1 MPIHVELPVAAI
13 AIRAAANA
21 LEPGRS
27 RLRRGD
33 LRPEFRRM
41 FIKSPG
47 TLAGFVFAGFLF
59 AGPMFFLSLWV
70 VPHAAAQSIATAQ
83 LNGTVKDPSGAIV
96 PGATVTATD
105 PSKGL
110 SRSDTTDGGGN
121 YQLLQLPPGTYSIS
135 VKATGFEQ
143 ILQNNVILTV
153 GEQANLPFTLAIGS
167 VDQKVVVSADAEIIE
182 TERSS
187 ESTTVDQLRITNLP
201 TNGRNYIN
209 FTLTNSQI
217 ARDAAPSVGAIPTSG
232 LNFGG
237 VRARSNSIN
246 LDGADVGDYISG
258 GTRATV
264 SQDAVQEFQIIT
276 NGFAAEYGRASGGVV
291 NIVTKSGTNA
301 THASAF
307 GFLRNRY
314 IQATN
319 PFSNVDQPA
328 YTRVQAGFTVGGAI
342 KPDKT
347 FYFLGTEIT
356 RRQESG
362 FSVIGADNFGLTN
375 IDVSKFFG
383 APTGALIIQGTPD
396 QAAALAALPAN
407 TPGIQTYIGLVGGSS
422 SLALTGKNPSFLQ
435 PTIGVNNFTTSGYA
449 TPTSYVPLDS
459 LIGNFPISE
468 KSEVYSLR
476 IDHKLTS
483 NQQLLLRGTASPS
496 YVTGIQ
502 ENAANQNLGENS
514 FSRTATSRSHDW
526 SIFGQHTL
534 LLGSNSVN
542 EARLQFARHPVLFSN
557 NTQDGGDGT
566 AVNIPGFA
574 YFGKTPFSVVNRIE
588 DQSQFQDNYT
598 HIHGGHTAKVGI
610 DLRYIPINLLQGQ
623 LYGGGDY
630 TFAALNA
637 TDVSASLAGL
647 PGFSAIQAYGL
658 GLPQSFA
665 QGIGQ
670 THDKYDLKVLGAF
683 AQDSW
688 HVGNVTFNYG
698 LRYDVEAFPT
708 QGALNQDTYQ
718 AERLYGIREGI
729 RLRAANLAP
738 RIGAAW
744 DVAGNGH
751 TVFRANYGLFYDRA
765 PGNLESQSTSFNSY
779 KVPLVILAGG
789 APCTAASTISPLNL
803 NATNTFQGSLSN
815 ANCLPVAGLN
825 YLASQQR
832 FDPDNSNSLFV
843 NQSFLT
849 AGFPLA
855 ILPSGL
861 PADLNYHTPY
871 VQQISVGV
879 ERDLGHDLS
888 LNVAF
893 NSTGGR
899 HLNRPVNVNPVNP
912 ALLTANWR
920 AAVAA
925 VNAGT
930 AAAGTASATSSPL
943 TVATASGVNPCG
955 IGPQG
960 PYVAP
965 PLLNFFRRSG
975 LNTSLASFI
984 NAQGGGQCVALAE
997 QISLADGLGIG
1008 IPVPFGDMSPNL
1020 TTGTSSYNGLSVNLR
1035 KRFSAN
1041 YEFLVSYTWS
1051 HAIDDSTDVV
1061 STSDA
1066 PQNNLNPNAD
1076 RSTSAFD
1083 QRHRLV
1089 LSGVYNTGHLTGRM
1103 LGSGFLPGV
1112 FSGFTVAPII
1122 EISSGR
1128 PFNIL
1133 TGTDTNFDFDPL
1145 TDRPNAV
1152 SPGATNSCGTP
1163 TVLSK
1168 YSPTGAFNLPCYAD
1182 APATAG
1188 PDSSFFNG
1196 NLRRN
1201 AGVRPFVAFT
1211 DIRFAKAMEFEHHL
1225 ALQLTADAF
1234 NLINKNN
1241 TLDVN
1246 LLYTNAGQ
1254 ETAASDPRQF
1264 QFGARLSF

>member
-1 MPIHVELPVAAI
+1 MSTRTLRSLLLSGVAFL
-13 AIRAAANA
+13 A
-21 LEPGRS
+21 LS
-27 RLRRGD
+27 
-33 LRPEFRRM
+33 
-41 FIKSPG
+41 
-47 TLAGFVFAGFLF
+47 AGLVNPPLY
-59 AGPMFFLSLWV
+59 
-70 VPHAAAQSIATAQ
+70 AQSISTAQ
-83 LNGTVKDPSGAIV
+83 LNGAVKDSAGASLA
-96 PGATVTATD
+96 GATVTAAD
-105 PSKGL
+105 ASKGF
-110 SRSDTTDGGGN
+110 SRSEVTDAQGN
-121 YQLLQLPPGTYSIS
+121 YQLIQLPPGTYSVS
-135 VKATGFEQ
+135 VRMNGFDEL
-143 ILQNNVILTV
+143 LQNNVILTV
-153 GEQANLPFTLAIGS
+153 GEQANLPFTLRVGGVNEKIV
-167 VDQKVVVSADAEIIE
+167 VDANAEIIE

-246 LDGADVGDYISG
+246 VDGADAGDYISG

-276 NGFAAEYGRASGGVV
+276 NGSAAEFGRASGGIV
-291 NIVTKSGTNA
+291 NIVTKSGANE

-319 PFSNVDQPA
+319 PFSNVYQPA

-342 KPDKT
+342 KRDRT
-347 FYFLGTEIT
+347 FFFFGTEIT

-362 FSVIGADNFGLTN
+362 YSIIGQNNFGLRT

-383 APTGALIIQGTPD
+383 AAAGLTIQGTPE
-396 QAAALAALPAN
+396 QAAVLAALPAA
-407 TPGIQTYIGLVGGSS
+407 TPGIQQYIALVGGSS
-422 SLALTGKNPSFLQ
+422 SLALTGQNPAFLQ
-435 PTIGVNNFTTSGYA
+435 GTIGPNSFTTSGA
-449 TPTSYVPLDS
+449 PIPASFVALNS
-459 LIGNFPISE
+459 LIGNFPITE
-468 KSEVYSLR
+468 KTEVYSLR
-476 IDHKLTS
+476 LDHKLTDK
-483 NQQLLLRGTASPS
+483 QQLLLRGTASPS
-496 YVTGIQ
+496 YMTGIQ

-514 FSRTATSRSHDW
+514 FSRTATQRFHDW
-526 SIFGQHTL
+526 SILGQHTFL
-534 LLGSNSVN
+534 LSPSSVN
-542 EARLQFARHPVLFSN
+542 EARVQFSRHPIRFAN
-557 NTQDGGDGT
+557 NPADGGDQT

-574 YFGKTPFSVVNRIE
+574 YFGKTPFSVVDRIE
-588 DQSQFQDNYT
+588 DQTQFQDNFT
-598 HIHGGHTAKVGI
+598 KIVGQHTAKVGI
-610 DLRYIPINLLQGQ
+610 DLRYVAINLTQGQ

-630 TFAALNA
+630 TFAGLNA
-637 TDVSASLAGL
+637 TDVSPALAGL
-647 PGFSAIQAYGL
+647 PGFSAVQAYGL

-665 QGIGQ
+665 QGIGI
-670 THDKYDLKVLGAF
+670 TGDKYDLEVLGAF

-688 HVGNVTFNYG
+688 RLRRVTLNYG
-698 LRYDVEAFPT
+698 LRYDVEGFPT
-708 QGALNQDTYQ
+708 RTALNADTYQ
-718 AERLYGIREGI
+718 AERAYGIREGI
-729 RLRAANLAP
+729 KLRAANLAP
-738 RIGAAW
+738 RVGAAW
-744 DVAGNGH
+744 DILGDGR

-765 PGNLESQSTSFNSY
+765 PGNLESQSMTFNSY

-789 APCTAASTISPLNL
+789 APCNAASTPNPLNL
-803 NATNTFQGSLSN
+803 NAANTFQGTLSN

-825 YLASQQR
+825 YLPAQQR
-832 FDPDNSNSLFV
+832 FDAGNPNSIFV
-843 NQSFLT
+843 NQNFL
-849 AGFPLA
+849 ASGFPLA

-861 PADLNYHTPY
+861 PADLHYHTPY
-871 VQQISVGV
+871 VQQISVAV

-899 HLNRPVNVNPVNP
+899 HLNRPINVNPVNP
-912 ALLTANWR
+912 QLLTANWR

-925 VNAGT
+925 VNAG
-930 AAAGTASATSSPL
+930 AAQPGTASATSNPL

-955 IGPQG
+955 IGPAG
-960 PYVAP
+960 PYVTP

-975 LNTSLASFI
+975 LNTSLAEFVGA
-984 NAQGGGQCVALAE
+984 NGGGQCVALAE
-997 QISLADGLGIG
+997 QIAAADGLGVG
-1008 IPVPFGDMSPNL
+1008 VPVPFGDMTPNL
-1020 TTGTSSYNGLSVNLR
+1020 TSGTSSYNGLTVNLR

-1041 YEFLVSYTWS
+1041 YEFLVSYTYS
-1051 HAIDDSTDVV
+1051 RAIDDATDVV

-1066 PQNNLNPNAD
+1066 PQSNFAPNRERA
-1076 RSTSAFD
+1076 TSAFD

-1089 LSGVYNTGHLTGRM
+1089 LSGVYNTGHLSGKM

-1112 FSGFTVAPII
+1112 FSGFTIAPII
-1122 EISSGR
+1122 EVSSGR

-1152 SPGATNSCGTP
+1152 APGSANSCGTP
-1163 TVLSK
+1163 AVLSK
-1168 YSPTGAFNLPCYAD
+1168 FSPTGAFNLPCFAD
-1182 APATAG
+1182 AGPNDG
-1188 PDSSFFNG
+1188 PDSSFFSG

-1211 DIRFAKAMEFEHHL
+1211 DVRFAKAFQFEHHL
-1225 ALQLTADAF
+1225 ALQVTADAF

-1246 LLYTNAGQ
+1246 LLYTDAGR